1 MWFTDFYVTQ
11 GNNHTS
17 KIEYIYKDLND
28 FIYTDFRKSKKIN
41 RNFKFVSQRKILN
54 NPKCKNKKLKK
65 QKEKD

>member
-17 KIEYIYKDLND
+17 KIEYSYKDLND

-41 RNFKFVSQRKILN
+41 RNFRFVS
-54 NPKCKNKKLKK
+54 
-65 QKEKD
+65 